1 MDSRRGRS
9 RRKSR
14 RCGFRCIRDR
24 RLGMLLAIIMFA
36 SAIFDMPFSWSRIFH
51 GPSSVFASSGKD
63 AESLWATASNA
74 RVKEG
79 KRQDVDIYVISEDND
94 VSPGN
99 TSVMTIYLKNNT
111 DQAITDGKLTFSSR
125 YILPENGAFVDYQLE
140 EDEEAWEAMEAEQE
154 DAEAA
159 GDGAEAM
166 ESSQDEAGDVWD
178 AGNAQDAGNVQ
189 EVGAVRDAVGTIQDS
204 GNVRIIGT
212 VQDTGY
218 ETGNPA
224 DEEDTEETEED
235 PGTLTGIDLEPGEWH
250 ELYFE
255 FYTEDDLGP
264 QRASVTF
271 RFVGEGEEEM
281 IRSTQKFYYGIG
293 LPNVNLELT
302 GGDQVETGILQE
314 MNIWMTEPSWS
325 SWVTDEKDETEWEL
339 ASNSDGKKASPSAA
353 DKTAS
358 PSEASREE
366 ASDTADEQEK
376 KDRET
381 INEYEE
387 KAMDIS
393 EAKVRYEVEIF
404 GTEFRKF
411 RPRKAEEVEDI
422 GWINCVYQLAQD
434 ARPGIY
440 YGKVKALGRWQNEKF
455 VAEQGFLFEVTGEGT
470 ITLEDRIDGMQ
481 IQISGPASSFPEAD
495 KLTLETGKIT
505 EEEQGI
511 LDGMILNEGQSV
523 NVLHFRLLADG
534 EEKPLTGPVTVR
546 LSGKKIEENAEG
558 IVEALE
564 ENTAEIPEESVPMAS
579 GLDTPLG
586 ADGADG
592 METVEGVET
601 AEEAVVLLPERILR
615 QGPGVAAAYMAGEE
629 ITATRRIAD
638 NGTLIIRAAGND
650 LADDEYEEAPEE
662 EIIADGQQVGIA
674 LLAVNLEYGQ
684 LEELECGITDQKR
697 IQVETD
703 VLPAAYVITDVLL
716 EETPVVQVEA
726 DNTLTYE
733 DDNVQV
739 TVTLPEAYA
748 AALWGDGAAESETKT
763 ETEPKLNVKLIASS
777 STARPAADSADGD
790 GEESSGDNSYS
801 ELMSAAQ
808 EALSHRVASAV
819 FLRISIISGSG
830 NSEAAAVDIIGNT
843 DAEGLVQ
850 TDTELGAGEIKT
862 EVWFKKK
869 LLDTRTDGELNVLRD
884 VSGEWGE
891 PEHFTPEVEYDD
903 NGQVD
908 SVVYSYTVSG
918 VNELKEDIFG
928 IVWTADFMG
937 VNTGGPGTAGF
948 AMSGMALMLGALWIW
963 EREKNRKVQS

>member
-24 RLGMLLAIIMFA
+24 RLGMLLAIIIFA

-125 YILPENGAFVDYQLE
+125 YILPENGAFVDYQLD

-159 GDGAEAM
+159 GDGAE
-166 ESSQDEAGDVWD
+166 ESGQDEAGDVWD

-218 ETGNPA
+218 ETGNPV
-224 DEEDTEETEED
+224 DEEDTEETEEA

-381 INEYEE
+381 IKEYEE

-564 ENTAEIPEESVPMAS
+564 ENTAEIPEESVPTAS
-579 GLDTPLG
+579 GFDALLE

-592 METVEGVET
+592 METMEGMET

-726 DNTLTYE
+726 DNVLTYE
-733 DDNVQV
+733 DEDVKV
-739 TVTLPEAYA
+739 TVTLPKEYA
-748 AALWGDGAAESETKT
+748 AALGGNGNAET
-763 ETEPKLNVKLIASS
+763 ETGPKLKLAVKLIASC

-790 GEESSGDNSYS
+790 GEEIGGDNSYS
-801 ELMSAAQ
+801 GLMSAAQ
-808 EALSHRVASAV
+808 EALSHRAASAV

-830 NSEAAAVDIIGNT
+830 NSEAAAVDINGNT

-850 TDTELGAGEIKT
+850 TDTELGAGEIRT

-869 LLDTRTDGELNVLRD
+869 FLDTRTDGELNVLRD

-937 VNTGGPGTAGF
+937 VNTGGPGTVGF
-948 AMSGMALMLGALWIW
+948 AISGMALMLGALWIW